1 MLVNVLRG
9 WTRVHPFFLLSIRGG
24 LGIGGLMG
32 GVKSIRRDP
41 YYVVLIDFGEFQPEN
56 TGSTILENNLK

>member
-32 GVKSIRRDP
+32 GVKSIRRLLRGEP
-41 YYVVLIDFGEFQPEN
+41 YDIPAD
-56 TGSTILENNLK
+56 